1 MVKQPLLRTRLINF
15 FGINKNITSMV
26 IMVVLVML
34 GEKMGERFL
43 PLYILAIGGTN
54 LAVGFL
60 NAMDNLLSAL
70 YSFPGGY
77 LSDKIGYKKALILFT
92 SIAMLGYL
100 IVILFQ
106 SWQAVFIG
114 SVLFISWSAV
124 SLPAIM
130 SLISKAV
137 PPNKRTIGVTVHSLV
152 KRIPMSLGP
161 LLGGTFISIYG
172 TTTGIR
178 ISFVAAFMLGI
189 VALFAIHFLM
199 ENEDVKSSS
208 SKLSDLKGLKS
219 FTPAL
224 WNLLISDIL
233 IRFAEQIPYAF
244 VVVWCVNNIG
254 VTAFQFG
261 ILTTVEMIT
270 AMLIY
275 IPVAYYA
282 DRYFKKPFILITFA
296 FFTVFPLVIYFSR
309 SFAVLVIAFI
319 IRGLKEFGEPTRKS
333 LIMDLASDDAKAE
346 TFGTY
351 YLFRDIIVSIA
362 ALSSAFLWNISPFTN
377 FFTAFVCGIIG
388 TIWFAIW
395 GKDFKSGETKSV

>member
-1 MVKQPLLRTRLINF
+1 
-15 FGINKNITSMV
+15 
-26 IMVVLVML
+26 ML

-77 LSDKIGYKKALILFT
+77 LSDKIGYKKALMLFT
-92 SIAMLGYL
+92 AIAMLGYL
-100 IVILFQ
+100 VVIIFQ

-114 SVLFISWSAV
+114 AILFIAWSAV

-130 SLISKAV
+130 SLISKTV
-137 PPNKRTIGVTVHSLV
+137 PSNKRTMGITVHSIV

-172 TTTGIR
+172 TTAGIR
-178 ISFVAAFMLGI
+178 ISFITAFVFGI
-189 VALFAIHFLM
+189 VALFTIHFLM
-199 ENEDVKSSS
+199 EDEILAPKSSRIKDLL
-208 SKLSDLKGLKS
+208 KLKN
-219 FTPAL
+219 FNPAL
-224 WNLLISDIL
+224 KNLLVSDIL

-244 VVVWCVNNIG
+244 VVIWVVNNLGFSAFEFG
-254 VTAFQFG
+254 VLTA
-261 ILTTVEMIT
+261 IEMVT
-270 AMLIY
+270 SVLIY

-282 DRYFKKPFILITFA
+282 DKYFKKPFILITFF
-296 FFTVFPLVIYFSR
+296 FFTIFPIIVYFST
-309 SFAVLVIAFI
+309 SFTALVFAFV

-333 LIMDLASDDAKAE
+333 LIMDLALEGAKAE

-351 YLFRDIIVSIA
+351 YLFRDVVVSIA
-362 ALSSAFLWNISPFTN
+362 ALSSAFLWNISPLTN
-377 FFTAFVCGIIG
+377 FLTAFVCGIIG
-388 TIWFAIW
+388 TVWFAIY
-395 GKDFKSGETKSV
+395 GKDFKTSIN

>member
-1 MVKQPLLRTRLINF
+1 MNSSHPIKNRFSDF
-15 FGINKNITSMV
+15 FGINKNITAMI
-26 IMVVLVML
+26 IMVVLIML

-43 PLYILAIGGTN
+43 PLYILAIGGSN

-77 LSDKIGYKKALILFT
+77 LSDKIGYKKALMLFT

-100 IVILFQ
+100 VVIIFQ

-114 SVLFISWSAV
+114 AILFIAWSAV

-130 SLISKAV
+130 SLISKTV
-137 PPNKRTIGVTVHSLV
+137 PSNKRTMGITVHSIV

-172 TTTGIR
+172 TTAGIR
-178 ISFVAAFMLGI
+178 ISFITAFVFGI
-189 VALFAIHFLM
+189 VALFTIHFLM
-199 ENEDVKSSS
+199 EDEVVAPKSSRIKDLL
-208 SKLSDLKGLKS
+208 KLKN
-219 FTPAL
+219 FNPAL
-224 WNLLISDIL
+224 KNLLVSDIL

-244 VVVWCVNNIG
+244 VVIWVVNNLGFSAFEFG
-254 VTAFQFG
+254 VLTA
-261 ILTTVEMIT
+261 IEMVT
-270 AMLIY
+270 SVLIY

-282 DRYFKKPFILITFA
+282 DKYFKKPFILITFF
-296 FFTVFPLVIYFSR
+296 FFTIFPIIVYFST
-309 SFAVLVIAFI
+309 SFTALVFAFV

-333 LIMDLASDDAKAE
+333 LIMDLALEGAKAE

-351 YLFRDIIVSIA
+351 YLFRDVVVSIA
-362 ALSSAFLWNISPFTN
+362 ALSSAFLWNISPLTN
-377 FFTAFVCGIIG
+377 FLTAFVCGIIG
-388 TIWFAIW
+388 TVWFAIY
-395 GKDFKSGETKSV
+395 GKDLKA

>member
-1 MVKQPLLRTRLINF
+1 MSSEQLRNRFIDF
-15 FGINKNITSMV
+15 FGINKNITAMV
-26 IMVVLVML
+26 IMVVLIML

-92 SIAMLGYL
+92 SIAMIGYL
-100 IVILFQ
+100 IVIIFQ

-137 PPNKRTIGVTVHSLV
+137 PANKRTMGITIHSLV

-178 ISFVAAFMLGI
+178 ISFIAAFVLGI

-199 ENEDVKSSS
+199 ENEDVKSRSS
-208 SKLSDLKGLKS
+208 RLSDLKGLKS

-233 IRFAEQIPYAF
+233 IRFAEQIPYA
-244 VVVWCVNNIG
+244 
-254 VTAFQFG
+254 
-261 ILTTVEMIT
+261 
-270 AMLIY
+270 
-275 IPVAYYA
+275 
-282 DRYFKKPFILITFA
+282 
-296 FFTVFPLVIYFSR
+296 
-309 SFAVLVIAFI
+309 
-319 IRGLKEFGEPTRKS
+319 
-333 LIMDLASDDAKAE
+333 
-346 TFGTY
+346 
-351 YLFRDIIVSIA
+351 
-362 ALSSAFLWNISPFTN
+362 
-377 FFTAFVCGIIG
+377 
-388 TIWFAIW
+388 
-395 GKDFKSGETKSV
+395 

>member
-1 MVKQPLLRTRLINF
+1 MRESSQLRTRLTDF
-15 FGINKNITSMV
+15 FGINKNISAMV
-26 IMVVLVML
+26 ILVVLVML

-77 LSDKIGYKKALILFT
+77 LSDRIGYKKALILFT
-92 SIAMLGYL
+92 STAMIGYL
-100 IVILFQ
+100 VVIIFE
-106 SWQAVFIG
+106 SWQAVFVG

-137 PPNKRTIGVTVHSLV
+137 PANKRTMGITVHSLV

-178 ISFVAAFMLGI
+178 ISFITAFVLGI
-189 VALFAIHFLM
+189 VALFAIHYLM
-199 ENEDVKSSS
+199 ENEIVAPQASR
-208 SKLSDLKGLKS
+208 LEDLLRLKNFNPS
-219 FTPAL
+219 L
-224 WNLLISDIL
+224 KNLLVSDML

-244 VVVWCVNNIG
+244 VVIWCVNNIG

-282 DRYFKKPFILITFA
+282 DRYFKKPFIIITFV
-296 FFTVFPLVIYFSR
+296 FFTIFPLIIYFSR
-309 SFAVLVIAFI
+309 SFALLVVAFI

-333 LIMDLASDDAKAE
+333 LIMDLAPENAKAE

-351 YLFRDIIVSIA
+351 YLFRDVVVSIA

-377 FFTAFVCGIIG
+377 FFTAFICGLVG
-388 TIWFAIW
+388 TIWFAVW
-395 GKDFKSGETKSV
+395 GKDLKQEEII

>member
-1 MVKQPLLRTRLINF
+1 MFLTQLRNRFTDF
-15 FGINKNITSMV
+15 FGINKNITAM
-26 IMVVLVML
+26 IILVVLVML

-77 LSDKIGYKKALILFT
+77 LSDRIGYKKALMLFT
-92 SIAMLGYL
+92 ASAMLGYL
-100 IVILFQ
+100 FVIIFQ

-137 PPNKRTIGVTVHSLV
+137 PANKRTMGISIHSIV

-161 LLGGTFISIYG
+161 LLGGTLISIYG

-178 ISFVAAFMLGI
+178 ISFI
-189 VALFAIHFLM
+189 VALILVIAALIVMHFLM
-199 ENEDVKSSS
+199 EDEIVAPKSSRI
-208 SKLSDLKGLKS
+208 KDLLRLKN
-219 FTPAL
+219 FNPAL
-224 WNLLISDIL
+224 RNLLVSDIL

-244 VVVWCVNNIG
+244 VVIWCVNNLG

-261 ILTTVEMIT
+261 ILTAIEMVTSVIV
-270 AMLIY
+270 Y
-275 IPVAYYA
+275 IPIAYYA
-282 DRYFKKPFILITFA
+282 DRYFKKPFILITFV
-296 FFTVFPLVIYFSR
+296 FFAIFPLVIYFSS
-309 SFAVLVIAFI
+309 SFAALVIAFI
-319 IRGLKEFGEPTRKS
+319 IRGLKEVGEPTRKA
-333 LIMDLASDDAKAE
+333 LIMDLAPENAKAE

-351 YLFRDIIVSIA
+351 YLFRDVVVSVA

-377 FFTAFVCGIIG
+377 FLTAFIFGLIG
-388 TIWFAIW
+388 TAWFAVW
-395 GKDFKSGETKSV
+395 GKEVKQEENQ

>member
-1 MVKQPLLRTRLINF
+1 MPQFRNRIKNF
-15 FGINKNITSMV
+15 FGINKSMTGMIV
-26 IMVVLVML
+26 MVVLIML

-77 LSDKIGYKKALILFT
+77 LSDKIGYKKALMMFT

-100 IVILFQ
+100 VVIIFQ

-114 SVLFISWSAV
+114 AVLFISWSAV

-130 SLISKAV
+130 SLISKSV
-137 PPNKRTIGVTVHSLV
+137 PSNKRTMGITVHSTV

-178 ISFVAAFMLGI
+178 ISFITAFVLGI
-189 VALFAIHFLM
+189 VALFAIYFLM
-199 ENEDVKSSS
+199 EDEIVAPKSRNL
-208 SKLSDLKGLKS
+208 KDLLRLKS
-219 FTPAL
+219 FNPTL
-224 WNLLISDIL
+224 KNLLVSDIL

-244 VVVWCVNNIG
+244 VVIWAVNIIG
-254 VTAFQFG
+254 ISAFQFG
-261 ILTTVEMIT
+261 ILTAVEMIT
-270 AMLIY
+270 AVLVY

-296 FFTVFPLVIYFSR
+296 FFTVFPLVVYFSR
-309 SFAVLVIAFI
+309 SFTALIVAFI

-333 LIMDLASDDAKAE
+333 LIMDLAPDNAKAE

-351 YLFRDIIVSIA
+351 YLFRDVVVSIA

-377 FFTAFVCGIIG
+377 FITAFAFGLAG
-388 TIWFAIW
+388 TIYFAIW
-395 GKDFKSGETKSV
+395 GKDLELK

>member
-1 MVKQPLLRTRLINF
+1 MSLAQFRNRFINF
-15 FGINKNITSMV
+15 FGINKNITSMI

-43 PLYILAIGGTN
+43 PLYILAVGGTN

-77 LSDKIGYKKALILFT
+77 LSDKIGYKKALLLFT
-92 SIAMLGYL
+92 SIAMIGYMV
-100 IVILFQ
+100 VIIFQ

-137 PPNKRTIGVTVHSLV
+137 PANKRTMGVTVHSIV

-161 LLGGTFISIYG
+161 LIGGTLISIYG

-178 ISFVAAFMLGI
+178 ISFITVFVLGI
-189 VALFAIHFLM
+189 VALFAIYFLM
-199 ENEDVKSSS
+199 ENEIVAPKNSRL
-208 SKLSDLKGLKS
+208 KDLLRLKT

-224 WNLLISDIL
+224 RNLLVSDIL

-244 VVVWCVNNIG
+244 IVVWCVNNIG

-261 ILTTVEMIT
+261 VLTAVEMVT
-270 AMLIY
+270 AVLVY

-296 FFTVFPLVIYFSR
+296 FFTVFPLVVYFSR
-309 SFAVLVIAFI
+309 SFTALMIAFV

-333 LIMDLASDDAKAE
+333 LIMDLATDNAKAE

-351 YLFRDIIVSIA
+351 YLFRDIVVSIA

-377 FFTAFVCGIIG
+377 FLTAFICGLVG
-388 TIWFAIW
+388 TAWFALY
-395 GKDFKSGETKSV
+395 GKDLKV

>member
-1 MVKQPLLRTRLINF
+1 MNHPTSLRDRIINF
-15 FGINKNITSMV
+15 FGINKNISAM
-26 IMVVLVML
+26 IILVVLVML

-77 LSDKIGYKKALILFT
+77 LSDRIGYKKALMLFT
-92 SIAMLGYL
+92 SVAMFGYM

-137 PPNKRTIGVTVHSLV
+137 PANKRTMGITVHSIV

-178 ISFVAAFMLGI
+178 ISFITAFVLGVVALLTIYYLMEDEI
-189 VALFAIHFLM
+189 VAP
-199 ENEDVKSSS
+199 KSSRLKDLLRLKYFNS
-208 SKLSDLKGLKS
+208 SLK
-219 FTPAL
+219 
-224 WNLLISDIL
+224 NLLVSDML

-244 VVVWCVNNIG
+244 VVIWCVNNIG
-254 VTAFQFG
+254 ISAFQFG
-261 ILTTVEMIT
+261 VLTAIEMVT
-270 AMLIY
+270 AVLIY

-282 DRYFKKPFILITFA
+282 DRYFKKPFILITFV
-296 FFTVFPLVIYFSR
+296 FFTIFPIVIYFSE
-309 SFAVLVIAFI
+309 SFVALIFAFI

-333 LIMDLASDDAKAE
+333 LIMDLAPENAKAE

-351 YLFRDIIVSIA
+351 YLFRDIVVSIA
-362 ALSSAFLWNISPFTN
+362 SLSSAFLWNISPFTN
-377 FFTAFVCGIIG
+377 FLTAFICGLIG
-388 TIWFAIW
+388 TLWFAVW
-395 GKDFKSGETKSV
+395 GKDLTQKA

>member
-1 MVKQPLLRTRLINF
+1 MSLTQLRNRFINF
-15 FGINKNITSMV
+15 FGINKNISAM
-26 IMVVLVML
+26 IILVVLVML

-43 PLYILAIGGTN
+43 PLYIIAIGGTN

-77 LSDKIGYKKALILFT
+77 LSDKIGHKKALMLFT

-100 IVILFQ
+100 VVIIFQ
-106 SWQAVFIG
+106 FWQTVFIG
-114 SVLFISWSAV
+114 AVLFISWSAV

-137 PPNKRTIGVTVHSLV
+137 PSHKRTMGITVHSLV

-178 ISFVAAFMLGI
+178 ISFITAFVLGI

-199 ENEDVKSSS
+199 DNEEVKSGGSR
-208 SKLSDLKGLKS
+208 LSDLKGLKS

-224 WNLLISDIL
+224 WNLLVSDML

-244 VVVWCVNNIG
+244 VVIWCVNNIG
-254 VTAFQFG
+254 ITAFQFG
-261 ILTTVEMIT
+261 ILTVIEMIT

-275 IPVAYYA
+275 IPVAYFA
-282 DRYFKKPFILITFA
+282 DRYYKKPFIIITFV
-296 FFTVFPLVIYFSR
+296 FFTIFPVVIYFSR
-309 SFAVLVIAFI
+309 SFTALIAAFI

-333 LIMDLASDDAKAE
+333 LIMDLAAEDAKAE

-351 YLFRDIIVSIA
+351 YLFRDVVVSVA

-377 FFTAFVCGIIG
+377 FFTAFICGLIG
-388 TIWFAIW
+388 TVWFAIW
-395 GKDFKSGETKSV
+395 GKDLKLK

>member
-1 MVKQPLLRTRLINF
+1 MTNSPSLKNRFTDF
-15 FGINKNITSMV
+15 FGINKNITAMI
-26 IMVVLVML
+26 IMVVLIML

-77 LSDKIGYKKALILFT
+77 LSDKVGYKKALILFT
-92 SIAMLGYL
+92 SVAMLGYL
-100 IVILFQ
+100 IVIIFQ
-106 SWQAVFIG
+106 SWQAVFVG

-137 PPNKRTIGVTVHSLV
+137 PANKRTMGITVHSIV

-178 ISFVAAFMLGI
+178 ISFITAFVLGI

-199 ENEDVKSSS
+199 ENENVKSSS
-208 SKLSDLKGLKS
+208 SRLSDLKGLKS

-244 VVVWCVNNIG
+244 VVVWCVNNLG
-254 VTAFQFG
+254 VAAFQFG
-261 ILTTVEMIT
+261 ILTAIEMVT
-270 AMLIY
+270 AVLVY

-282 DRYFKKPFILITFA
+282 DRYFKKPFILITFV
-296 FFTVFPLVIYFSR
+296 FFTIFPLVVYFSR
-309 SFAVLVIAFI
+309 SFTALVIAFI

-333 LIMDLASDDAKAE
+333 LIMDLASEDAKAE

-351 YLFRDIIVSIA
+351 YLFRDIVVSVA
-362 ALSSAFLWNISPFTN
+362 ALSSAFLWNVSPFTN
-377 FFTAFVCGIIG
+377 FFTAFIFGLIG
-388 TIWFAIW
+388 TAWFAIW
-395 GKDFKSGETKSV
+395 GKDFKPKEKN

>member
-1 MVKQPLLRTRLINF
+1 MQSSRLRSRLVDF
-15 FGINKNITSMV
+15 FGINKNISAMV
-26 IMVVLVML
+26 ILVVLVML

-77 LSDKIGYKKALILFT
+77 LSDRIGYKKALMLFT
-92 SIAMLGYL
+92 STAMVGYL
-100 IVILFQ
+100 VVIIFE
-106 SWQAVFIG
+106 SWQAVFVG

-137 PPNKRTIGVTVHSLV
+137 PANKRTMGITVHSLV

-178 ISFVAAFMLGI
+178 ISFITAFVLGI
-189 VALFAIHFLM
+189 AALFAIHYLM
-199 ENEDVKSSS
+199 EDELAAPQSSRI
-208 SKLSDLKGLKS
+208 KDLLRLKNFNPS
-219 FTPAL
+219 L
-224 WNLLISDIL
+224 KNLLVSDML

-254 VTAFQFG
+254 ITAFQFG
-261 ILTTVEMIT
+261 ILTVVEMIT
-270 AMLIY
+270 AILVY

-282 DRYFKKPFILITFA
+282 DRYFKKPFIIITFV
-296 FFTVFPLVIYFSR
+296 FFTIFPLIIYFSR
-309 SFAVLVIAFI
+309 SFTLLVVAFI

-333 LIMDLASDDAKAE
+333 LIMDLAPENAKAE

-351 YLFRDIIVSIA
+351 YLFRDVVVSIA

-377 FFTAFVCGIIG
+377 FVTAFVCGLIG
-388 TIWFAIW
+388 TIWFAVW
-395 GKDFKSGETKSV
+395 GKELKRD

>member
-1 MVKQPLLRTRLINF
+1 MQSSQLRSRLIDF
-15 FGINKNITSMV
+15 FGINKNISAMV
-26 IMVVLVML
+26 ILVVLVML

-54 LAVGFL
+54 IAVGFL

-77 LSDKIGYKKALILFT
+77 LSDRIGYKKALILFT
-92 SIAMLGYL
+92 STAMTGYL
-100 IVILFQ
+100 VVIIFE
-106 SWQAVFIG
+106 SWEAVFIG

-137 PPNKRTIGVTVHSLV
+137 PANKRTMGITVHSLV

-161 LLGGTFISIYG
+161 LLGGTFISVYG
-172 TTTGIR
+172 TTIGIK
-178 ISFVAAFMLGI
+178 ISFITAFVLGI
-189 VALFAIHFLM
+189 VALIAIYYLM
-199 ENEDVKSSS
+199 EDEIVAPQSSRLKDLLRLKNFNS
-208 SKLSDLKGLKS
+208 SLK
-219 FTPAL
+219 
-224 WNLLISDIL
+224 NLLVSDML

-254 VTAFQFG
+254 VSAFQFG
-261 ILTTVEMIT
+261 ILTAVEMIT
-270 AMLIY
+270 AMIVY
-275 IPVAYYA
+275 IPVAYFA
-282 DRYFKKPFILITFA
+282 DRYFKKPFIIITFI
-296 FFTVFPLVIYFSR
+296 FFTIFPLIIYFSR
-309 SFAVLVIAFI
+309 SFALLVAAFI

-333 LIMDLASDDAKAE
+333 LIMDLAPENAKAE

-351 YLFRDIIVSIA
+351 YLFRDIVVSIA

-377 FFTAFVCGIIG
+377 FITAFICGLIG
-388 TIWFAIW
+388 TIWFAVW
-395 GKDFKSGETKSV
+395 GKELRRE

>member
-1 MVKQPLLRTRLINF
+1 MSSAQLRNRFIDF
-15 FGINKNITSMV
+15 FGINKNITAMM
-26 IMVVLVML
+26 IMVVLIML

-43 PLYILAIGGTN
+43 PLYILAIGGSN

-60 NAMDNLLSAL
+60 NALDNLLSAL

-92 SIAMLGYL
+92 STALLGYL
-100 IVILFQ
+100 VVIIFQ
-106 SWQAVFIG
+106 SWQAVFVG

-137 PPNKRTIGVTVHSLV
+137 PVNKRTMGVTIHSLV

-161 LLGGTFISIYG
+161 LLGGIFISIYG
-172 TTTGIR
+172 TTAGIR
-178 ISFVAAFMLGI
+178 ISFIAAFVLGI
-189 VALFAIHFLM
+189 VAILVIHFLM
-199 ENEDVKSSS
+199 EDEVVKVSSS
-208 SKLSDLKGLKS
+208 SLRDLRGLKS

-224 WNLLISDIL
+224 WNLLVSDML

-261 ILTTVEMIT
+261 VLTVVEMIT
-270 AMLIY
+270 AMLVY

-282 DRYFKKPFILITFA
+282 DKYYKKPFILVTFI
-296 FFTVFPLVIYFSR
+296 FFTIFPVVIYFSR
-309 SFAVLVIAFI
+309 SFTALIAAFI

-333 LIMDLASDDAKAE
+333 LIMDLAPEDTKAE

-362 ALSSAFLWNISPFTN
+362 ALSSAFLWNISPFAN
-377 FFTAFVCGIIG
+377 FFAAFICGLIG
-388 TIWFAIW
+388 TVWFGIW
-395 GKDFKSGETKSV
+395 GKDFEQKD